1 MKVAVFLHVLAAAT
15 WVGGN
20 VLFFLAAP
28 LLRREDPGGFRALGR
43 VFRTVS
49 WAAVAV
55 LVLTGLWFLAT
66 GWDPRGGVLAVKL
79 LLVTAALVLKVA
91 HDFWIAPRAVH
102 RRGRFVSLATGIGRT
117 NLALQL
123 FILYLSTRLVR

>member
-1 MKVAVFLHVLAAAT
+1 MFLHVLAATA

-28 LLRREDPGGFRALGR
+28 LLRREDPRALRALGR

-49 WAAVAV
+49 WAAVGV
-55 LVLTGLWFLAT
+55 VVLTGLGFLAT

-79 LLVTAALVLKVA
+79 PLVAAAIALKTA
-91 HDFWIAPRAVH
+91 HDFWIAPRAAQSG
-102 RRGRFVSLATGIGRT
+102 GRFVPLATWIGRA
-117 NLALQL
+117 NLVLQL
-123 FILYLSTRLVR
+123 SVLYLSTRLVR